1 MQMRRK
7 DREVTDL
14 AVIREILDKARVLRL
29 GLNDEGCPYVVPLH
43 YGYEM
48 DDEGK
53 LAFYMHGAKVG
64 HKVDLV
70 KADGRAFVEIDTDE
84 ELIYSDVACNTG
96 ATFSSVMACGTVSLL
111 EDPAEK
117 VKGLKALMKLQTGKD
132 FEISE
137 KMTNAVS
144 VFKVDVDEYSA
155 KMRTE

>member
-14 AVIREILDKARVLRL
+14 AVIREILDKARYLHL
-29 GLNDEGCPYVVPLH
+29 GLFDGEHPYIVPLH

-48 DDEGK
+48 DEEGK
-53 LAFYMHGAKVG
+53 LTFYMHGARQG

-70 KADGRAFVEIDTDE
+70 KADGRAFIEIDTDE
-84 ELIYSDVACNTG
+84 ELMYSDIACDNG
-96 ATFSSVMACGTVSLL
+96 ATYSSVMARGNVTLL

-117 VKGLKALMKLQTGKD
+117 VKGLKALMKLQTGRD

-144 VFKVDVDEYSA
+144 VFKVNVTEYSA

>member
-1 MQMRRK
+1 MRRK

-14 AVIREILDKARVLRL
+14 AMIRQILDKARVLRL
-29 GLNDEGCPYVVPLH
+29 GLFDGEYPYIVPLH
-43 YGYEM
+43 YGYKM
-48 DDEGK
+48 DEEGG
-53 LAFYMHGAKVG
+53 LTFFMHGAREG

-70 KADGRAFVEIDTDE
+70 KADGRAFVELDTDE
-84 ELIYSDVACNTG
+84 SLLYDDIACNNG
-96 ATFSSVMACGTVSLL
+96 ATYSSLMARGTVRLL

-117 VKGLKALMKLQTGKD
+117 VEGLKMLMKLQTGKD

-144 VFKVDVDEYSA
+144 VFKVEVSEYSV

>member
-1 MQMRRK
+1 MAMRRK

-14 AVIREILDKARVLRL
+14 AEIRKILDKARVLHL
-29 GLNDEGCPYVVPLH
+29 GLFDENCPYIVPLH

-48 DDEGK
+48 DEEGH
-53 LAFYMHGAKVG
+53 LVFYMHGASAG

-84 ELIYSDVACNTG
+84 VLLPSDIACDNG
-96 ATFSSVMACGTVSLL
+96 ATFSSVMARGHVVLL

-117 VKGLKALMKLQTGKD
+117 AAGLNCLMKEQTGRE

-137 KMTNAVS
+137 KMVAAVS
-144 VFKVDVDEYSA
+144 VFKFTADAYTA
-155 KMRTE
+155 KKRVS